1 MKVKPYMRYMSYYLF
16 SFLFILFLTPVGV
29 YSYYYLDLL
38 KMMDKMSMISVGT
51 GLFLAFFV
59 SWYLTW
65 FLQEANPLFNK
76 LDRLKRMTKL
86 NFIRKFTKNKIKTSW
101 RYLQLVFMFLKGCS
115 LALLNKITVI

>member
-1 MKVKPYMRYMSYYLF
+1 MARLIPQYRGIKVKPYMRYMSYYLF

-76 LDRLKRMTKL
+76 LDRLKRMSKFMK
-86 NFIRKFTKNKIKTSW
+86 NVKNQIRKRRQNI
-101 RYLQLVFMFLKGCS
+101 VFQKFM
-115 LALLNKITVI
+115 